1 MSSGLSTPIF
11 ALIKKDNFWSCPTRD
26 FRAKLSPKIGDFE
39 FGWISLRDR
48 VGFSNCLDLRM
59 HYFVAVSASNF
70 HVLIYSSWR
79 DSALRSNIRFLAGP
93 ARTGLGRTAVAVVA
107 FYLSFFFKIN
117 AKPLLGGLLF
127 APWAIR
133 FLPSGARATVSPVSR
148 RSRPVIWECAWKMLK
163 WAAAIGGA
171 VETSRGQWH
180 GRNQIVGNA
189 ETSAG
194 LQHVVVEKGETPAIV
209 KREHNDLRKRRE
221 TTIEWV

>member
-1 MSSGLSTPIF
+1 
-11 ALIKKDNFWSCPTRD
+11 
-26 FRAKLSPKIGDFE
+26 
-39 FGWISLRDR
+39 
-48 VGFSNCLDLRM
+48 
-59 HYFVAVSASNF
+59 
-70 HVLIYSSWR
+70 
-79 DSALRSNIRFLAGP
+79 
-93 ARTGLGRTAVAVVA
+93 
-107 FYLSFFFKIN
+107 
-117 AKPLLGGLLF
+117 
-127 APWAIR
+127 
-133 FLPSGARATVSPVSR
+133 
-148 RSRPVIWECAWKMLK
+148 MLK